1 MPTGLAAGAALVS
14 GVWLGGLLLG
24 TRARPFRLPALP
36 WRVFDPVPPGGLRRR
51 RNLPFAENPAMKN
64 PAWIRTLLAISL
76 ALNLGV
82 VAALVLRPAPD
93 TVEGGAPPVVHLPE
107 YLKPTQQRARWEGM
121 ETPFLHDLSSNWS
134 DIRRHREALV
144 RHIFADA
151 PERTAIDAEQAAIA
165 RLQAAA
171 TARD

>member
-1 MPTGLAAGAALVS
+1 
-14 GVWLGGLLLG
+14 
-24 TRARPFRLPALP
+24 
-36 WRVFDPVPPGGLRRR
+36 
-51 RNLPFAENPAMKN
+51 MKN

-107 YLKPTQQRARWEGM
+107 YLKLTPEQRARWEGM

-144 RHIFADA
+144 RHIFAAA
-151 PERTAIDAEQAAIA
+151 PDRAAIDAEQAAIA
-165 RLQAAA
+165 RLQAAQQQRVITQLLAERALLNDQQRAQLLHLLLGRYAQEA
-171 TARD
+171 TEEELLHRQ